1 MVAAET
7 GTGQADSK
15 PEVEHEDDEHVRTE
29 DSSCVGGG
37 ETPDRFTPRPRTQ
50 ALRALALSAARQG
63 ERLTS
68 WKLRFVA
75 FSALQPGK
83 TVAELLG
90 PSFPQDG
97 S

>member
-7 GTGQADSK
+7 GAGQANSK
-15 PEVEHEDDEHVRTE
+15 PEVEHEDDEHIRTE
-29 DSSCVGGG
+29 DSSCGDGGG
-37 ETPDRFTPRPRTQ
+37 KTPDRFTPRPRTQ

-63 ERLTS
+63 ERLTT

-75 FSALQPGK
+75 ISALQPGK

-90 PSFPQDG
+90 PSFP
-97 S
+97 